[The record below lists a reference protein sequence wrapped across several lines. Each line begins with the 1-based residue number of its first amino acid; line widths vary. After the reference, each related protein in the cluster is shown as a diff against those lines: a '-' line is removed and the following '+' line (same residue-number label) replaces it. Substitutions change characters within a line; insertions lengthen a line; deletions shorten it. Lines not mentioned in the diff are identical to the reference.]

1 MKVMFVDIAITG
13 HHLPYLTPLVSCKEY
28 EAILVIPQNVETL
41 NCKQYTVKSKKE
53 YEDEIISSVTI
64 PLNKVDSSNTNL
76 YKVFNIKNITKNDNG
91 DFLVDIPS
99 GNPNSPGIEVAIPR
113 ELIKK
118 VIYDIYLS

>member
-1 MKVMFVDIAITG
+1 MNDFNPEQLENIDSALI
-13 HHLPYLTPLVSCKEY
+13 
-28 EAILVIPQNVETL
+28 
-41 NCKQYTVKSKKE
+41 KQYTVKSKKE
-53 YEDEIISSVTI
+53 YRDEIISSVTI